1 MDDPSNLLIRF
12 GRRVR
17 VLRVAKELS
26 QESFAELCNL
36 DRTYI
41 SSLERG
47 KRNVSLRNI
56 AAIAAALGVSL
67 SQLLEGVE
75 TVGK

>member
-1 MDDPSNLLIRF
+1 MSDNSDPLEAF

-17 VLRVAKELS
+17 ELRLERGVS
-26 QESFAELCNL
+26 QEDFAKIVGL

-56 AAIAAALGVSL
+56 HRLAEALGVAMRD
-67 SQLLEGVE
+67 LLQGPN
-75 TVGK
+75 